1 MIQLD
6 DNITVKCP
14 KNIMTKIKNSKKV
27 IIGIR
32 AEDIVPFNKNSLE
45 SEEAWFFEKTI
56 ELAEPL
62 GTETQLFF
70 KLRDIE
76 IISRMYN
83 PRPVSVGEKLG
94 FQIDVNKVH
103 FFDYETEKAI

>member
-1 MIQLD
+1 L
-6 DNITVKCP
+6 N
-14 KNIMTKIKNSKKV
+14 
-27 IIGIR
+27 
-32 AEDIVPFNKNSLE
+32 ENSLE

>member
-1 MIQLD
+1 MANKTYDNPRAGSNSSKNRMQSMIE
-6 DNITVKCP
+6 
-14 KNIMTKIKNSKKV
+14 KIN
-27 IIGIR
+27 
-32 AEDIVPFNKNSLE
+32 DP
-45 SEEAWFFEKTI
+45 EK
-56 ELAEPL
+56 
-62 GTETQLFF
+62 QLF
-70 KLRDIE
+70 KLGEKE